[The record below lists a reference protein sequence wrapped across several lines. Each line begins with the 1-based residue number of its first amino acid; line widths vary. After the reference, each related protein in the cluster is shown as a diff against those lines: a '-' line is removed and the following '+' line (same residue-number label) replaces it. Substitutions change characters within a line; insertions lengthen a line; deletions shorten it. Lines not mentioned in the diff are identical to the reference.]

1 MAEQEVLVLRSAR
14 YLDSSKVVT
23 FFSRDGGL
31 QSGFARGATSR
42 DNRFG
47 ASLEPLTRS
56 RLSLRRG
63 SFTGLVRILHADTRH
78 SYPHIREDYDRLVWA
93 GLIVRFLLG
102 FLPEGHPEPRLFDLA
117 SLALERLDGRKSPAG
132 LVWVE
137 FVREGLPILGWGI
150 PPPVCRSCGK
160 TEGGER
166 KDFGE
171 EGRSRR
177 FAYRPSDG
185 AVFCRSCRPVD
196 PEGTLWAVAP
206 EVLSYLS
213 GSPQVKGSPAGGG
226 RSLPPQL
233 REALAFLD
241 RVIGEHIS
249 RWIAVADLS
258 FVGGGGTGLEDEEM
272 DPDRGRDHD
281 EGA

>member
-23 FFSRDGGL
+23 FFSREGGL

-63 SFTGLVRILHADTRH
+63 SLPGLLRILHA
-78 SYPHIREDYDRLVWA
+78 SLLQGYPRIREEYDRLVWA

-117 SLALERLDGRKSPAG
+117 IVALERLEGRSSPAG
-132 LVWVE
+132 LVWME
-137 FVREGLPILGWGI
+137 FVREGLAILGWGI
-150 PPPVCRSCGK
+150 PSPHCRFCGK
-160 TEGGER
+160 TEEGGGR
-166 KDFGE
+166 GGLE
-171 EGRSRR
+171 EGRTRR
-177 FAYRPSDG
+177 VAYRPSDG
-185 AVFCRSCRPVD
+185 AVFCWSCRPGD
-196 PEGTLWAVAP
+196 PEGALWAVSP
-206 EVLSYLS
+206 GVLSHLS
-213 GSPQVKGSPAGGG
+213 GSAAVEGPDSGGMT
-226 RSLPPQL
+226 LPREF

-241 RVIGEHIS
+241 RVIGEHLP
-249 RWIAVADLS
+249 RWIPVADLS
-258 FVGGGGTGLEDEEM
+258 FVGGGERALEDEEV
-272 DPDRGRDHD
+272 DSDRGGDHD